1 LTVIPKQLAINGGK
15 DASDLLAK
23 MKTIHYKSQKSGDDK
38 SDIQKHTGLD
48 ILRGKIR
55 NNFNAG
61 VFEPGVSKI
70 KSIKYNID

>member
-1 LTVIPKQLAINGGK
+1 MNVIPKQLAINGAK

-23 MKTIHYKSQKSGDDK
+23 MRMVHHNSQKKNVDLETAK
-38 SDIQKHTGLD
+38 KQKHTGLD

-61 VFEPGVSKI
+61 VFEPAISKT
-70 KSIKYNID
+70 KSLK